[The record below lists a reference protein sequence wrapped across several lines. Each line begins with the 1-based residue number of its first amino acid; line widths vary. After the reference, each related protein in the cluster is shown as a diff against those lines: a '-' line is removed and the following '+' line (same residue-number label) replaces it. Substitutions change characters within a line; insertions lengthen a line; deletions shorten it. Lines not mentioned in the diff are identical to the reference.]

1 MINTTGITSLY
12 TSLTD
17 AIASKLDALYTTD
30 KIDAETYA
38 KIMAQSFDDALKL
51 SVSAVQQQEQIEKDG
66 ALKDAQIAQT
76 AQQTSNMLLEAGNI
90 TKQGLLL
97 VAQTNV
103 QGQQQLNL
111 ASEKLRTDAQTSQ
124 ITAETLNVPK
134 QGLLI
139 DAQKEVQL
147 QQKLNL
153 VSEELR
159 IEAQTAQVAAE
170 TANATKQGALID
182 AQKDVQV
189 QQKFTLASE
198 ELRVDA
204 QTAQIK
210 AETLNAPK
218 QGRLIDAQ
226 KEVATQQAANL
237 TSEGLNISKIGSK
250 IDADAAL
257 VTQQKLNL
265 VSEELGIDA
274 RTALTTQQKDNAAVE
289 NTVLVAQEC
298 KLRAEYDG
306 VLANTL
312 RVASEKSLLDQKKIT
327 EQAQTTAGSAAEAS
341 VLGRQMAL
349 YQAQATGY
357 QRDAEQKAAE
367 IMFKSW
373 ATRKTTDDT
382 TPVNDSNK
390 LTDAYIGTA
399 ISKLL
404 AGIGG

>member
-1 MINTTGITSLY
+1 MINTTGITGLY

-17 AIASKLDALYTTD
+17 AIASKLDALYTAD

-51 SVSAVQQQEQIEKDG
+51 SVSAVQQQEQIEKDA

-76 AQQTSNMLLEAGNI
+76 TQQTSNLMLEADNI

-97 VAQTNV
+97 AAQTTV
-103 QGQQQLNL
+103 QEQQIINM
-111 ASEKLRTDAQTSQ
+111 AAEKLRTDAQTSQ

-159 IEAQTAQVAAE
+159 V
-170 TANATKQGALID
+170 N
-182 AQKDVQV
+182 
-189 QQKFTLASE
+189 
-198 ELRVDA
+198 A

-210 AETLNAPK
+210 AETLNTPK
-218 QGRLIDAQ
+218 QGMLLDAQ
-226 KEVATQQAANL
+226 KENIIA
-237 TSEGLNISKIGSK
+237 EGYNISKLGSK
-250 IDADAAL
+250 INADAAL
-257 VTQQKLNL
+257 VTQQKVNL
-265 VSEELGIDA
+265 ISEELGIGA
-274 RTALTTQQKDNAAVE
+274 RTALTTQQKDNAAIE

-298 KLRAEYDG
+298 KLRAEYDSIMT
-306 VLANTL
+306 NNL
-312 RVASEKSLLDQKKIT
+312 RVASEKALLDQKLTT
-327 EQAQTTAGSAAEAS
+327 EKAQTTTGFVDGDS
-341 VLGRQMAL
+341 VLGKQKAL
-349 YQAQATGY
+349 YEAQASGY
-357 QRDAEQKAAE
+357 KRDAEQKAAE

-373 ATRKTTDDT
+373 ATRKTTDDAT
-382 TPVNDSNK
+382 TVNSMNK
-390 LTDAYIGTA
+390 LEDQYIGTA
-399 ISKLL
+399 ITKLL

>member
-1 MINTTGITSLY
+1 MINTTGITGLY
-12 TSLTD
+12 TALTD
-17 AIASKLDALYTTD
+17 AIASKLDALYTAD

-51 SVSAVQQQEQIEKDG
+51 SVSAVQQQEQIEKDA

-76 AQQTSNMLLEAGNI
+76 TQQTSNLMLEADNI

-97 VAQTNV
+97 AAQTTV
-103 QGQQQLNL
+103 QEQQIINM
-111 ASEKLRTDAQTSQ
+111 AAEKLRTDAQTSQ

-159 IEAQTAQVAAE
+159 IEAQTAQTAAE
-170 TANATKQGALID
+170 TANVTKHGALID

-210 AETLNAPK
+210 AETLNTPK
-218 QGRLIDAQ
+218 QGMLLDAQ
-226 KEVATQQAANL
+226 KENIIA
-237 TSEGLNISKIGSK
+237 EGYNISKLGSK

-257 VTQQKLNL
+257 VTQQKVNL
-265 VSEELGIDA
+265 ISEELGIDA
-274 RTALTTQQKDNAAVE
+274 RTALTTQQKDNAAIE

-298 KLRAEYDG
+298 KLRAEYDSI
-306 VLANTL
+306 LANNL
-312 RVASEKSLLDQKKIT
+312 RVASEKALLDQKLTT
-327 EQAQTTAGSAAEAS
+327 EKAQTTTGFVDGDS
-341 VLGRQMAL
+341 VLGKQKVL
-349 YQAQATGY
+349 YEAQAAGY
-357 QRDAEQKAAE
+357 KRDAEQKAAE

-373 ATRKTTDDT
+373 ATRKTTDDAT
-382 TPVNDSNK
+382 TVNSVNK
-390 LTDAYIGTA
+390 LEDQYIGTA
-399 ISKLL
+399 ITKLL

>member
-1 MINTTGITSLY
+1 MINTTGITGLY
-12 TSLTD
+12 TALTD
-17 AIASKLDALYTTD
+17 AIASKLDALYTAD

-51 SVSAVQQQEQIEKDG
+51 SVSAVQQQEQIEKDA

-76 AQQTSNMLLEAGNI
+76 TQQTSNLMLEADNI

-97 VAQTNV
+97 AAQTTV
-103 QGQQQLNL
+103 QEQQIINM
-111 ASEKLRTDAQTSQ
+111 AAEKLRTDAQTSQ

-159 IEAQTAQVAAE
+159 IEAQTAQTAAE
-170 TANATKQGALID
+170 TANVTKQGALID

-210 AETLNAPK
+210 AETLNTPK
-218 QGRLIDAQ
+218 QGMLLDAQ
-226 KEVATQQAANL
+226 KENIIA
-237 TSEGLNISKIGSK
+237 EGYNISKLGSK

-257 VTQQKLNL
+257 ITQQKVNL
-265 VSEELGIDA
+265 ISEELGIDA
-274 RTALTTQQKDNAAVE
+274 RTALTTQQKDNAAIE

-298 KLRAEYDG
+298 KLRAEYDSI
-306 VLANTL
+306 LANNL
-312 RVASEKSLLDQKKIT
+312 RVASEKALLDQKLTT
-327 EQAQTTAGSAAEAS
+327 EKAQTTTGFVDGDS
-341 VLGRQMAL
+341 VLGKQKAL
-349 YQAQATGY
+349 YEAQAAGY
-357 QRDAEQKAAE
+357 KRDAEQKAAE

-373 ATRKTTDDT
+373 ATRKTTDDAT
-382 TPVNDSNK
+382 TVNSVNK
-390 LTDAYIGTA
+390 LEDQYIGTA
-399 ISKLL
+399 ITKLL

>member
-1 MINTTGITSLY
+1 MINTTGITGLY

-17 AIASKLDALYTTD
+17 AIASKLDALYTAD

-51 SVSAVQQQEQIEKDG
+51 SVSAVQQQEQIEKDA

-76 AQQTSNMLLEAGNI
+76 TQQTSNLMLEADNI

-97 VAQTNV
+97 AAQTTV
-103 QGQQQLNL
+103 QEQQIINM
-111 ASEKLRTDAQTSQ
+111 AAEKLRTDAQTSQ

-159 IEAQTAQVAAE
+159 IEAQTAQTAAE
-170 TANATKQGALID
+170 TANVTKHGALID

-210 AETLNAPK
+210 AETLNTPK
-218 QGRLIDAQ
+218 QGMLLDAQ
-226 KEVATQQAANL
+226 KENIIA
-237 TSEGLNISKIGSK
+237 EGYNISKLGSK

-257 VTQQKLNL
+257 VTQQKVNL
-265 VSEELGIDA
+265 ISEELGIDA
-274 RTALTTQQKDNAAVE
+274 RTALTTQQKDNAAIE

-298 KLRAEYDG
+298 KLRAEYDSI
-306 VLANTL
+306 LANNL
-312 RVASEKSLLDQKKIT
+312 RVASEKALLDQKLTT
-327 EQAQTTAGSAAEAS
+327 EKAQTTTGFVDGDS
-341 VLGRQMAL
+341 VLGKQKAL
-349 YQAQATGY
+349 YEAQAAGY
-357 QRDAEQKAAE
+357 KRDAEQKAAE

-373 ATRKTTDDT
+373 ATRKTTDDAT
-382 TPVNDSNK
+382 TVNSVNK
-390 LTDAYIGTA
+390 LEDQYIGTA
-399 ISKLL
+399 ITKLL

>member
-1 MINTTGITSLY
+1 MINTTGITGLY

-17 AIASKLDALYTTD
+17 AIASKLDALYTAD

-51 SVSAVQQQEQIEKDG
+51 SVSAVQQQEQIEKDA

-76 AQQTSNMLLEAGNI
+76 TQQTSNLMLEADNI

-97 VAQTNV
+97 AAQTTV
-103 QGQQQLNL
+103 QEQQIINM
-111 ASEKLRTDAQTSQ
+111 AAEKLRTDAQTSQ

-159 IEAQTAQVAAE
+159 IEAQTAQTAAE
-170 TANATKQGALID
+170 TANVTKQGALID

-210 AETLNAPK
+210 AETLNTPK
-218 QGRLIDAQ
+218 QGMLLDAQ
-226 KEVATQQAANL
+226 KENIIA
-237 TSEGLNISKIGSK
+237 EGYNISKLGSK

-257 VTQQKLNL
+257 ITQQKVNL
-265 VSEELGIDA
+265 ISEELGIDA
-274 RTALTTQQKDNAAVE
+274 RTALTTQQKDNAAIE

-298 KLRAEYDG
+298 KLRAEYDSI
-306 VLANTL
+306 LANNL
-312 RVASEKSLLDQKKIT
+312 RVASEKALLDQKLTT
-327 EQAQTTAGSAAEAS
+327 EKAQTTTGFVDEDS
-341 VLGRQMAL
+341 VLGKQKAL
-349 YQAQATGY
+349 YEAQAAGY
-357 QRDAEQKAAE
+357 KRDAEQKAAE

-373 ATRKTTDDT
+373 ATRKTTDDAT
-382 TPVNDSNK
+382 TVNSVNK
-390 LTDAYIGTA
+390 LEDQYIGTA
-399 ISKLL
+399 ITKLL

>member
-1 MINTTGITSLY
+1 MINTSGITSLY

-17 AIASKLDALYTTD
+17 AIASKLDALYTAD

-51 SVSAVQQQEQIEKDG
+51 SVSAVQQQEQIEKDA
-66 ALKDAQIAQT
+66 ALKDAQIVQT
-76 AQQTSNMLLEAGNI
+76 TQQTSNLLLEAGNI

-97 VAQTNV
+97 AAQTEV
-103 QGQQQLNL
+103 QKQQILNM

-159 IEAQTAQVAAE
+159 IDAQTAQIAAE
-170 TANATKQGALID
+170 TSNVTKQGALID
-182 AQKDVQV
+182 AQKDVQI

-218 QGRLIDAQ
+218 QGALIDAQ
-226 KEVATQQAANL
+226 KSVQLQQASNL
-237 TSEGLNISKIGSK
+237 TSEGLNIPKMGSK

-265 VSEELGIDA
+265 ISEELGIDA
-274 RTALTTQQKDNAAVE
+274 RTALTTQQKDNAAIE

-298 KLRAEYDG
+298 KLRAEYDSIM
-306 VLANTL
+306 ANNL
-312 RVASEKSLLDQKKIT
+312 RVASEKALLDQKKIT
-327 EQAQTTAGSAAEAS
+327 EQAQTTAGFVDGDS
-341 VLGRQMAL
+341 VLGKQKAL
-349 YQAQATGY
+349 YEAQAAGY
-357 QRDAEQKAAE
+357 KRDAEQKAAE

-373 ATRKTTDDT
+373 ATRKTTDDAT
-382 TPVNDSNK
+382 TVNSVNK
-390 LTDAYIGTA
+390 LEDQYIGTA
-399 ISKLL
+399 ITKLL

>member
-1 MINTTGITSLY
+1 MINTTGITGLY

-17 AIASKLDALYTTD
+17 AIASKLDALYTAD

-51 SVSAVQQQEQIEKDG
+51 SVSAVQQQEQIEKDA

-76 AQQTSNMLLEAGNI
+76 TQQTSNLMLEADNI

-97 VAQTNV
+97 AAQTTV
-103 QGQQQLNL
+103 QEQQIINM
-111 ASEKLRTDAQTSQ
+111 AAEKLRTDAQTSQ

-159 IEAQTAQVAAE
+159 IEAQTAQTAAE
-170 TANATKQGALID
+170 TANVTKHGALID

-210 AETLNAPK
+210 AETLNTPK
-218 QGRLIDAQ
+218 QGMLLDAQ
-226 KEVATQQAANL
+226 KENIIA
-237 TSEGLNISKIGSK
+237 EGYNISKLGSK

-257 VTQQKLNL
+257 VTQQKVNL
-265 VSEELGIDA
+265 ISEELGIDA
-274 RTALTTQQKDNAAVE
+274 RTALTTQQKDNAAIE

-298 KLRAEYDG
+298 KLRAEYDSI
-306 VLANTL
+306 LANTL
-312 RVASEKSLLDQKKIT
+312 RVASEKSLLDQKLAT
-327 EQAQTTAGSAAEAS
+327 EKAQTMDGICGADS
-341 VLGRQMAL
+341 VLGKQKAL
-349 YQAQATGY
+349 YEGQAMGY
-357 QRDAEQKAAE
+357 KRDAEQKAAE

-373 ATRKTTDDT
+373 ATRKTTDDAT
-382 TPVNDSNK
+382 EVNDTNK
-390 LTDAYIGTA
+390 LSDPFIGTA
-399 ISKLL
+399 IGKLL